1 MALFNQKHCG
11 QGAVS
16 LGSPDMSGLQPDEA
30 EKLRREALIKAG
42 KGLRDHYGDILKEV
56 IPNRLTDLLRR
67 VVTAN
72 EARCRE
78 R

>member
-1 MALFNQKHCG
+1 MVLFNQKHRG
-11 QGAVS
+11 QGAAS
-16 LGSPDMSGLQPDEA
+16 LGSPDMNGLQA
-30 EKLRREALIKAG
+30 EEPEELRREALMKVG
-42 KGLRDHYGDILKEV
+42 QGLGDHYGDVFKEI

-67 VVTAN
+67 VVAAS